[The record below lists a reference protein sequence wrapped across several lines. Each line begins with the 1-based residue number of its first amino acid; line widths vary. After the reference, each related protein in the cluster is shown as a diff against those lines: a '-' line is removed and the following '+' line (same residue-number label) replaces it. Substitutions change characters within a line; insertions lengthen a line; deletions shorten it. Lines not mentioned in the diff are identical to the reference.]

1 VGEAGCEQCFPF
13 LYLTQNSFIS
23 DDERERILAKGNER
37 LAQGQVSLASLE
49 LGRRF
54 VQKIQEGYL
63 AKVSVR
69 WIGTRI
75 GYGLFAED
83 TIAAGSFVGE
93 YTGIVRENNLRYLEP
108 LNNYC
113 YEYPILDAIGRSYV
127 IDATHGNLTR
137 FINHSATPNLQPAY
151 AFRDGAFHC
160 IFIALWKI
168 QKGEQL
174 SYDYGKSYWY
184 LRQSPE
190 QLLYP
195 T

>member
-1 VGEAGCEQCFPF
+1 MSHNC
-13 LYLTQNSFIS
+13 YIS
-23 DDERERILAKGNER
+23 DEERGRILAKGHEK
-37 LAQGQVSLASLE
+37 LALGQVSLAALE
-49 LGRRF
+49 LGQRF
-54 VQKIQEGYL
+54 DRQIEENFL
-63 AKVSVR
+63 AKVSIR
-69 WIGTRI
+69 WIGGGI

-83 TIAAGSFVGE
+83 TIAVGSFIGE

-127 IDATHGNLTR
+127 IDATRGNFTR
-137 FINHSATPNLQPAY
+137 FINHSAKPNLQPMY

-160 IFIALWKI
+160 IFLALWGEI

-184 LRQSPE
+184 LRQAPE
-190 QLLYP
+190 QLL
-195 T
+195 

>member
-1 VGEAGCEQCFPF
+1 MRGKKAGFEQCFPF
-13 LYLTQNSFIS
+13 LYLSHNCYIS
-23 DDERERILAKGNER
+23 EEERGRILAKGNEWFALGR
-37 LAQGQVSLASLE
+37 VSLAALE
-49 LGRRF
+49 LGRCF
-54 VQKIQEGYL
+54 ASEIQEAYL

-69 WIGTRI
+69 WIGTGI

-83 TIAAGSFVGE
+83 SIAAGSFLGE

-127 IDATHGNLTR
+127 IDASHGNFTR
-137 FINHSATPNLQPAY
+137 FINHSAEPNLQPAY

-160 IFIALWKI
+160 IFLARWEI

-184 LRQSPE
+184 LRQAPE
-190 QLLYP
+190 QLL
-195 T
+195 